1 VHFLLM
7 VFYVLLFSIIILR
20 SRFFSISGTSK
31 YWFVAVFWAKVAM
44 GTAMYFIYS
53 NHYTDR
59 ATADIFKYF
68 DDSYYMT
75 EALWNKPTDYF
86 KMLFG
91 VWNNSDY
98 FNEMYYDKMNNW
110 FRVYKSSMYNDSHAI
125 IRFNAF
131 VRIFSFGFFHVHTV
145 FMSFLSLI
153 GLTAF
158 FKSIQMVTKQKTK
171 LFFGVIFLTPSVLF
185 WSSGVL
191 KEGIM
196 FFALGIMLYGL
207 VAIKEKRTRCPL
219 GWTLLILFLIPLLF
233 QVKFYVFACFSL
245 GAFGYAL
252 YHSRLMPRLWLNYL
266 IATVVVFF
274 VGMNFHHFSP
284 EFNLLDL
291 IVIKQQDLIA
301 LAQEEKAGSLFEL
314 TRLQPSLFSLV
325 QNAPE
330 AILNS
335 FLRPFPWDASG
346 ALMWVGTLENGLV
359 LGYLFLVLFFFKRPA
374 KPQLNM
380 ALSLIL
386 SGFLILVVVG
396 WTTPVSG
403 ALIRYKV
410 PGVLALLCGATF
422 FLHAEKLK
430 QFFSR

>member
-1 VHFLLM
+1 M
-7 VFYVLLFSIIILR
+7 TFYVLLFSIIILK
-20 SRFFSISGTSK
+20 SRFFIFSGTSK

-44 GTAMYFIYS
+44 GTGMFYIYS
-53 NHYTDR
+53 SYYPDR
-59 ATADIFKYF
+59 STADIFKYF

-75 EALWNKPTDYF
+75 EALWSKPSDYF

-91 VWNNSDY
+91 VWNNSEY

-158 FKSIQMVTKQKTK
+158 FKSIQMVTKQKPM

-207 VAIKEKRTRCPL
+207 VAIKEKKTRHPL
-219 GWTLLILFLIPLLF
+219 VWTLLILFLVPLLF

-252 YHSRLMPRLWLNYL
+252 YHSRLMPRLCLNYL

-291 IVIKQQDLIA
+291 IVTKQQDLMV
-301 LAQEEKAGSLFEL
+301 LAQEENAGSLFEL
-314 TRLQPSLFSLV
+314 APLQPSLFSLV
-325 QNAPE
+325 KNAPE
-330 AILNS
+330 ALINS
-335 FLRPFPWDASG
+335 LLRPFPWDASG
-346 ALMWVGTLENGLV
+346 ALLWVGTIENLLV
-359 LGYLFLVLFFFKRPA
+359 LGYLLVVLFFFKQPV
-374 KPQLNM
+374 KSQLNM
-380 ALSLIL
+380 AILFLLFGILIL
-386 SGFLILVVVG
+386 LVVG
-396 WTTPVSG
+396 WTTPISG

-422 FLHAEKLK
+422 FLDEKKLK
-430 QFFSR
+430 LLVLKQHVVH